1 MELKK
6 LNPLEELVILCMRG
20 GLDFECEPME
30 GVGSILTLQDRYGDE
45 LDDAHMSEG
54 KLYVYSKPSR
64 GHDLTAQEVF
74 EYWRKMV

>member
-1 MELKK
+1 MELNELQK
-6 LNPLEELVILCMRG
+6 LAVLCMNE
-20 GLDFECEPME
+20 GLYFMCEPSDDM
-30 GVGSILTLQDRYGDE
+30 GVILTLQDRYTDW